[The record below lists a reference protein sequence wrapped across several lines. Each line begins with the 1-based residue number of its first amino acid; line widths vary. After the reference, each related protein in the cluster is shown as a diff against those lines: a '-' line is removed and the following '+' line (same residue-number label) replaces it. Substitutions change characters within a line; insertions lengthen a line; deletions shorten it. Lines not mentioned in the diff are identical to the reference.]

1 MDNIVISVSQ
11 LNEYVE
17 AVISQDPLLSDIY
30 VEGEISGFKRY
41 GSGHCYFS
49 LKDADAV
56 VRCVYFKHYNQYLRF
71 QPKDGMRVI
80 VRGSASFY
88 AKDGNFQITV
98 ISMKEVGEGELYRRF
113 IELKAKLESEGMF
126 DEQYKKPIP
135 FLPRCVGVA
144 TSNTGA
150 VFHDI
155 VKVISRRFPK
165 MNILLCHCSVQGVDA
180 PREIISAI
188 HHLDS
193 IDFVDVIIVGRG
205 GGSYEDLIAF
215 NDEGVAR
222 AIFECET
229 PIISAVGHETDYTIA
244 DFVADMRA
252 PTPSAAAELAV
263 PVLSELLSDLNDERN
278 SLYEYSI
285 SFISDLRSEIESLA
299 QSSSFAVAHS
309 KLDLL
314 KAEVAEIESKL
325 FSAAEKQLL
334 EYKYDYKSI
343 LKELSSL
350 SPKAVL
356 KRGYAIVKN
365 NRGKIVSS
373 AAELNQA
380 LDISNSATI
389 EFHDDSVKVQ
399 RVE

>member
-1 MDNIVISVSQ
+1 
-11 LNEYVE
+11 
-17 AVISQDPLLSDIY
+17 
-30 VEGEISGFKRY
+30 
-41 GSGHCYFS
+41 
-49 LKDADAV
+49 
-56 VRCVYFKHYNQYLRF
+56 
-71 QPKDGMRVI
+71 
-80 VRGSASFY
+80 
-88 AKDGNFQITV
+88 
-98 ISMKEVGEGELYRRF
+98 
-113 IELKAKLESEGMF
+113 
-126 DEQYKKPIP
+126 
-135 FLPRCVGVA
+135 
-144 TSNTGA
+144 
-150 VFHDI
+150 
-155 VKVISRRFPK
+155 

-188 HHLDS
+188 QHLDS

-252 PTPSAAAELAV
+252 LHLPQLLSCV

-285 SFISDLRSEIESLA
+285 SFISDLRSEIESLTIKL
-299 QSSSFAVAHS
+299 FAVAHS